1 MTTTAHPP
9 TPRRAEPPGGRPRR
23 WVLPL
28 LLVLVGIAVLLY
40 PVAATQYNN
49 VKQRAFAE
57 QYNRDIQQAAT
68 SDLAGELEAARQY
81 NTTLSG
87 VPILDPWL
95 ERAGSD
101 PGSDAFAAYKV
112 QLGRFDAMARV
123 RVPSADID
131 LPVYHGTS
139 DPVLAKGAGH
149 LYGTSL
155 PVGGESTH
163 AVLTSHTG
171 LTTATLFDHLSGVV
185 EGDLVFIDVYGETLA
200 YRVDQIKIV
209 LPDEIGDLVTIPG
222 HDYLTLFTCTP
233 YAVNT
238 HRLLVRA
245 ERTDQTP
252 EMAAA
257 AAGGPAI
264 RIEAWMWY
272 LIGSAGAGLAAIATM
287 VAREGSSRGWWKSGH
302 PATPGTRRR
311 GRGRTERAS

>member
-1 MTTTAHPP
+1 MTTGTLVAA
-9 TPRRAEPPGGRPRR
+9 PRRAQPPDRHPRR
-23 WVLPL
+23 WIVPL

-49 VKQRAFAE
+49 VRQRAFAE
-57 QYNRDIQQAAT
+57 RYNSDIQQVAV
-68 SDLAGELEAARQY
+68 SDLTGELQAAREY

-101 PGSDAFAAYKV
+101 PGSDAFMAYKA

-123 RVPSADID
+123 RVPRVEID

-139 DPVLAKGAGH
+139 DPVLARGAGH

-171 LTTATLFDHLSGVV
+171 LTTATLFDHLSSVT
-185 EGDLVFIDVYGETLA
+185 EGDLIFIDVYGETLA

-209 LPDEIGDLVTIPG
+209 LPDQIGDLVTTPG

-245 ERTDQTP
+245 ERTAYTP
-252 EMAAA
+252 EMAVAEAA
-257 AAGGPAI
+257 SPV

-272 LIGSAGAGLAAIATM
+272 LIGGAAAGMLA
-287 VAREGSSRGWWKSGH
+287 VAVIVTRERRS
-302 PATPGTRRR
+302 RRR
-311 GRGRTERAS
+311 GAQAWAPR